1 MHSCSGQCGPCSS
14 WDKLKGHCI
23 SSCWI
28 FKDLPVTIC
37 CGVGRPLSSLGL
49 ETLAAMFS
57 ASSAGS
63 MAVTLTNAILSKAKQ
78 LLAVTYNISD
88 TIILLSFCV
97 ALWER

>member
-14 WDKLKGHCI
+14 WDKGHCI

-37 CGVGRPLSSLGL
+37 CGVGGPLSSLGL
-49 ETLAAMFS
+49 GTLADMFS

-88 TIILLSFCV
+88 TIIFCV